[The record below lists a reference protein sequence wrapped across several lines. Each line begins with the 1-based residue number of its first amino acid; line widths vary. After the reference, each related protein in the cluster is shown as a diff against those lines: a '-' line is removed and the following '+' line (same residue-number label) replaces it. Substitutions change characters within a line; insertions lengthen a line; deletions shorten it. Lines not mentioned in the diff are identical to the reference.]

1 MDIISELRTKAIER
15 DKTIIFPES
24 GDIRTIRAASY
35 LAEEGICN
43 VILVGAKEAV
53 EKRAS
58 TEHIDLPS
66 SIQYIVPEE
75 DSNLKKYAERL
86 YERRKAKGLT
96 KEQADVVI
104 RQPLFYSASVVAMG
118 NADGCVAGAVHTTGD
133 VLKAAIQVIGLKE
146 GSDVV
151 SSTFLMSLPDGRVFT
166 YGDCAVVPY
175 PTSGQLAS
183 IAIDSADTHYKLTG
197 EDPSVA
203 MLSFSTKGSAM
214 HERVSLVSD
223 AVFEAKKRK
232 NNLLIDGELQFDAA
246 LLPAI
251 AARKAPDSPVAGKA
265 NVFIFPNLDAGNIA
279 YKITERLAGAFAT
292 GPIIQGLARPMNDL
306 SRGCSWQDIV
316 NTAAVCNLL
325 AD

>member
-24 GDIRTIRAASY
+24 GDLRTLKAATY
-35 LAEEGICN
+35 MAQEGICN
-43 VILVGAKEAV
+43 VILVGEKESV
-53 EKRAS
+53 LKRAAA
-58 TEHIDLPS
+58 EHIAM
-66 SIQYIVPEE
+66 PENIE
-75 DSNLKKYAERL
+75 YFIPENDSGLNEYSERL
-86 YERRKAKGLT
+86 YERRKEKGLT
-96 KEQADVVI
+96 KEQADVAI
-104 RQPLFYSASVVAMG
+104 RQPLFYGASVVASG
-118 NADGCVAGAVHTTGD
+118 KADGCVAGAVHTTGD
-133 VLKAAIQVIGLKE
+133 VLKAALQVIGLKE

-151 SSTFLMSLPDGRVFT
+151 SSTFLMSMPDGRVFT

-175 PTSGQLAS
+175 PTSAQLAS
-183 IAIDSADTHYKLTG
+183 IAIDSAETHQKLTG
-197 EDPSVA
+197 EHPAVA
-203 MLSFSTKGSAM
+203 MLSFSTMGSAM
-214 HERVSLVSD
+214 HERVALVKD
-223 AVFEAKKRK
+223 AVAEAKSRK
-232 NNLLIDGELQFDAA
+232 SNLLIDGELQFDAA

-251 AARKAPDSPVAGKA
+251 ASRKAPDSPVAGKA

-325 AD
+325 SA